1 MKNKLLIL
9 SVFVLLAI
17 AAMAQKGHELVI
29 GAGGSFS
36 SVWIMN
42 QNFYGEPELNYAPK
56 AGYSGSFHLG
66 YNLTENFSI
75 MTELQYSIQG
85 QKYEDKQVM
94 EGVKYEA
101 LRDITLTYLHI
112 PLFFKYAFGTS
123 STKFRFM
130 FGPQFGKLLDATQT
144 YTRDGKTL
152 GTEAVNLD
160 GETFKTDAKNIKD
173 RFVDNDIS
181 LALDVGAD
189 IHLSDKFFISPG
201 FRANYGFKDIN
212 AEAYRIKDLDG
223 EYAPSHNVW
232 AGLFISIHY
241 KIDVE
246 GYNQRS
252 F

>member
-1 MKNKLLIL
+1 MKKKLLIIPLIILL
-9 SVFVLLAI
+9 SVSVH
-17 AAMAQKGHELVI
+17 AQKGHELII
-29 GAGGSFS
+29 GAGGSLS

-56 AGYSGSFHLG
+56 MGYGGSFNMG
-66 YNLTENFSI
+66 YNFTENLSVAF
-75 MTELQYSIQG
+75 ELNYALQG

-94 EGVKYEA
+94 EGVKYDA
-101 LRDITLTYLHI
+101 ARDITLTYLHI

-130 FGPQFGKLLDATQT
+130 VGPQFSKLLDATQT

-152 GTEAVNLD
+152 GTEAVNKE
-160 GETFKTDAKNIKD
+160 GKTFKTDAKDIKD
-173 RFVDNDIS
+173 RFIDND
-181 LALDVGAD
+181 LGLVLDVGAD
-189 IHLSDKFFISPG
+189 IHLSDKFFVSPG
-201 FRANYGFKDIN
+201 FRVNYGFNDIN
-212 AEAYRIKDLDG
+212 AEAYRINDLDG
-223 EYAPSHNVW
+223 EYSPSHNVV
-232 AGLFISIHY
+232 AGFFISINY

>member
-9 SVFVLLAI
+9 SGILFLSI
-17 AAMAQKGHELVI
+17 ASIAQKGHELII
-29 GAGGSFS
+29 GAGGSIS

-56 AGYSGSFHLG
+56 VGYGGSFNMG
-66 YNLTENFSI
+66 YNFTENLSI
-75 MTELQYSIQG
+75 MAELLYSKQG

-94 EGVKYEA
+94 EGMKYDAE
-101 LRDITLTYLHI
+101 RDITLSYLHI

-123 STKFRFM
+123 ATKFRFLL
-130 FGPQFGKLLDATQT
+130 GPQFSKLLDATQT
-144 YTRDGKTL
+144 YTRGGNTL
-152 GTEAVNLD
+152 GTEAVNLE
-160 GETFKTDAKNIKD
+160 GKTFKTDAANIKE
-173 RFVDNDIS
+173 RFIDNDI
-181 LALDVGAD
+181 AIVLDVGAD

-201 FRANYGFKDIN
+201 FRMNYGFKDIN
-212 AEAYRIKDLDG
+212 SEAYRMNDLDG
-223 EYAPSHNVW
+223 EYSPSHNVT
-232 AGLFISIHY
+232 AGLFISINY

>member
-1 MKNKLLIL
+1 MKKKILMLPALLLI
-9 SVFVLLAI
+9 VLALQ
-17 AAMAQKGHELVI
+17 AQKGHELII
-29 GAGGSFS
+29 GAGGSIS

-56 AGYSGSFHLG
+56 MGYGGSFNMG
-66 YNLTENFSI
+66 YNFTENLSI
-75 MTELQYSIQG
+75 AFELNYSLQG

-94 EGVKYEA
+94 EGVKYDA
-101 LRDITLTYLHI
+101 MRDISLTYLNI
-112 PLFFKYAFGTS
+112 PLFFKYAFGTA

-130 FGPQFGKLLDATQT
+130 FGPQFSRLLEATQT
-144 YTRDGKTL
+144 YTRNGVTL
-152 GTEAVNLD
+152 GTEAVNKE
-160 GETFKTDAKNIKD
+160 GKTFKTDASDIAD
-173 RFVDNDIS
+173 RFIENDIG

-201 FRANYGFKDIN
+201 FRVNYGFKDIN
-212 AEAYRIKDLDG
+212 AEAFRINDLDG
-223 EYAPSHNVW
+223 EYSPSHNLW
-232 AGLFISIHY
+232 AGLFISINY